1 MQRYFAK
8 NEKLELQDTDIH
20 HIKNVMRMSIND
32 KIEIIYNKKIYLC
45 LIESINPFQ
54 IKIVDNYQEERNLDI
69 ELTIAIALVTEQKFD
84 LILQKLTELGVHKII
99 PLRTERS
106 IVKITNDKV
115 DKKIKRWNSICKEAS
130 EQSKRNDI
138 PTIKNIHKIE
148 DLVKIEADL
157 KLVLDTKENFKTI
170 KNVLHNHPT
179 CDKIIIVIGPEGGI
193 TKEEITYLHKHGYQS
208 VSLGENILRSET
220 AAIAAL
226 SMLNYHYLR
235 WDNEYN

>member
-32 KIEIIYNKKIYLC
+32 KIEVIYNKKIYLC

-69 ELTIAIALVTEQKFD
+69 ELTIAISLVTEQKFD

-115 DKKIKRWNSICKEAS
+115 DKKIKR
-130 EQSKRNDI
+130 
-138 PTIKNIHKIE
+138 
-148 DLVKIEADL
+148 
-157 KLVLDTKENFKTI
+157 
-170 KNVLHNHPT
+170 
-179 CDKIIIVIGPEGGI
+179 
-193 TKEEITYLHKHGYQS
+193 
-208 VSLGENILRSET
+208 
-220 AAIAAL
+220 
-226 SMLNYHYLR
+226 
-235 WDNEYN
+235 